1 MLENV
6 QEFWKKCWRMC
17 SFLVRI
23 NRYFGRNV
31 GDYAGILEEMLENEQ
46 MFLGEKCAFFTP
58 IYAFLITK
66 YAFSAKKL
74 K

>member
-1 MLENV
+1 MENV
-6 QEFWKKCWRMC
+6 QCF
-17 SFLVRI
+17 
-23 NRYFGRNV
+23 FGEYADIFERNV

-46 MFLGEKCAFFTP
+46 MFLGEKCAYFTPKCAYFTP

>member
-6 QEFWKKCWRMC
+6 QF
-17 SFLVRI
+17 F
-23 NRYFGRNV
+23 FGEYADIFERNV

-46 MFLGEKCAFFTP
+46 MFLGEKCAYFTP

>member
-6 QEFWKKCWRMC
+6 QFFGENKQI
-17 SFLVRI
+17 FLK
-23 NRYFGRNV
+23 
-31 GDYAGILEEMLENEQ
+31 EMLENVQ
-46 MFLGEKCAFFTP
+46 MFLGEKCTYFTP